1 MQEFLATL
9 ALVLGVLLIDARGEE
24 VTGEFALLWG
34 PLKAFFIGLYAVV
47 LILALGG
54 PTGGLRKISCMLTSS
69 QWCCRVIHE
78 GRRSLACL
86 LCCGAQ

>member
-54 PTGGLRKISCMLTSS
+54 PTGSLRKIS
-69 QWCCRVIHE
+69 
-78 GRRSLACL
+78 
-86 LCCGAQ
+86 